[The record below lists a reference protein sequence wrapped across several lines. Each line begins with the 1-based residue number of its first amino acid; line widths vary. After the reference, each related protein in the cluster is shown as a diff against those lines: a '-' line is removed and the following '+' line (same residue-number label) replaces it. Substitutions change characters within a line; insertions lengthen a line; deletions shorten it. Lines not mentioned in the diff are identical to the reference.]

1 VNELEHLLSVQNELA
16 DSPLWVPAEQALYWV
31 DIEGNC
37 IYRFD
42 PVTREYQIIHVDMAV
57 TALEQRASGGW
68 ITATKTGLAFW
79 ESHRNT
85 FSFIGDPEA
94 DTPHVRF
101 NDGVICR
108 QGRFLIGTINEQV
121 LESPDGSLYRL
132 DPDGSIYKLDTGFA
146 VVNGMALS
154 PDNRTLYLVD
164 MFHSLIYAYDYDP
177 ATGAVAHRRPFV
189 RMPRE
194 TGLPDGLTVDS
205 EGFLWVAHWDGW
217 RVTRYDPSGQM
228 EREIRLPVQNVT
240 SVAFGG
246 ANLDELY
253 ITTAWYG
260 LSQAQRKEQPL
271 AGDLFRLKTNI
282 KGLTEPAFAG

>member
-1 VNELEHLLSVQNELA
+1 MNELEHVLRLKNELA

-42 PVTREYQIIHVDMAV
+42 PLTGEYRAVHVDMPV
-57 TALEQRASGGW
+57 TALEQRAADGW
-68 ITATKTGLAFW
+68 ITATKSGLAFW
-79 ESHRNT
+79 ESRSNT
-85 FSFIGDPEA
+85 FSFINDPEA

-132 DPDGSIYKLDTGFA
+132 DPDGSIHKLDSGFA

-154 PDNRTLYLVD
+154 PDGRTLYMVD

-177 ATGAVAHRRPFV
+177 DSGAVARRRLFV
-189 RMPRE
+189 SMPRE

-205 EGFLWVAHWDGW
+205 EGFLWAAHWDGW
-217 RVTRYDPSGQM
+217 RVTRYDPCGKL

-246 ANLDELY
+246 ENLDELY

-260 LSQAQRKEQPL
+260 LSEAQRKAQPL
-271 AGDLFRLKTNI
+271 AGDLFRLKTES
-282 KGLTEPAFAG
+282 KGLAEPAFAG